1 VKKVA
6 VRNASRADIALGS
19 RVVVASTVWTRLWT
33 RLKGLL
39 GAPPLQRGEGMLL
52 EPCQAVHMFG
62 MKQAL
67 DVAFL
72 DGDGQV
78 IALYH
83 DLRPGK
89 RSRYHGKARQALELP
104 VGTLLQTDT
113 CVGDRLRLQPVS
125 DDRQSSD
132 GENDDR

>member
-1 VKKVA
+1 MKQA
-6 VRNASRADIALGS
+6 VVQNVSRNGVDLGS
-19 RVVVASTVWTRLWT
+19 CIGIANTFWA

-39 GAPPLQRGEGMLL
+39 GAPPLHPGEGLL
-52 EPCQAVHMFG
+52 LDPCQAVHMFG

-72 DGDGQV
+72 GPAGQV
-78 IALYH
+78 VAVYH
-83 DLRPGK
+83 DLRPGQ
-89 RSRYHGKARQALELP
+89 RSKYHRKARQALELP
-104 VGTLLQTDT
+104 VGTLEETDT
-113 CVGDRLRLQPVS
+113 RVGDLLTVCLIS

>member
-1 VKKVA
+1 MKRVA
-6 VRNASRADIALGS
+6 VRNISRADIDLGS
-19 RVVVASTVWTRLWT
+19 RVVLANTVWT

-39 GAPPLQRGEGMLL
+39 GAPPLQPGEGMLL
-52 EPCQAVHMFG
+52 EPCQAVHMYG

-72 DGDGQV
+72 GGEGQV

-83 DLRPGK
+83 GLRPGQ
-89 RSRYHGKARQALELP
+89 RSKYHGKATQALELP
-104 VGTLLQTDT
+104 VGTLSETGT
-113 CVGDRLRLQPVS
+113 SVGDRLRVQLVS

>member
-1 VKKVA
+1 MRRVV
-6 VRNASRADIALGS
+6 VQNASREGIGLGG
-19 RVVVASTVWTRLWT
+19 RICVANTFWQ

-39 GAPPLQRGEGMLL
+39 GAPPLQPGEGLLL
-52 EPCQAVHMFG
+52 ESCQAVHMFG

-72 DGDGQV
+72 GREGRV
-78 IALYH
+78 VAVYH
-83 DLRPGK
+83 DLRPGQ

-104 VGTLLQTDT
+104 VGTLQNTET
-113 CVGDRLRLQPVS
+113 RVGDQLIVQAAR
-125 DDRQSSD
+125 DDGQTSD

>member
-1 VKKVA
+1 MQNV
-6 VRNASRADIALGS
+6 SRASIGLGGS
-19 RVVVASTVWTRLWT
+19 IVVANTVWT

-39 GAPPLQRGEGMLL
+39 GAPPLQPGEGMLL
-52 EPCQAVHMFG
+52 DPCQAVHMYG

-72 DGDGQV
+72 GGEGQV
-78 IALYH
+78 IAVYH
-83 DLRPGK
+83 HLRPGQ
-89 RSRYHGKARQALELP
+89 RSKFHGKARQALELP
-104 VGTLLQTDT
+104 VGTLTETDT
-113 CVGDRLRLQPVS
+113 RVGDRLRIQPVS